1 MPLQILITDDHRLIR
16 EGLRSL
22 LESEGFEVK
31 GEAEDGRSAV
41 RLANKLKPDAVIIDI
56 SMPVLNGIEATR
68 QIRQESPGVKV
79 VVLSMRSDS
88 QAVLAAFA
96 AGASGYLL
104 KDAAFEEIV
113 AALNVVVKGQ
123 VYLSPSI
130 AHVVVRNSIDHWLP
144 GSAVRSHRKISSRET
159 EILQLV
165 AEGRSC
171 KEIASALYVSVKTI
185 ETHRKQIM
193 DKLNLQSI
201 AELTKY
207 AIREGVTSL

>member
-1 MPLQILITDDHRLIR
+1 M
-16 EGLRSL
+16 

-144 GSAVRSHRKISSRET
+144 GSAMRSHRKISSRET